1 MREFWFD
8 SAGTQLFAVESG
20 EGRPII
26 LLHGG
31 LANHT
36 ACRVFATPLESRF
49 RLVTPDLRG
58 SGRSVFRLEL
68 SWDLLADDVAALV
81 RSLGVERAV
90 IGGISM
96 GAAVATRAALRH
108 PEVVEKLLIVSPAYG
123 GAELGLNAH
132 QRWAMRAM
140 DEAGCRAPE
149 EGVEVLLP
157 LFEAL
162 PEPIRAR
169 ASRLIETYDAQSV
182 ATTTSFMA
190 SLAQP
195 FERSAELQQIAA
207 PALLLP
213 GMDATHPPEA
223 AEVYRANLKNCVI
236 GSADPARYA
245 DEIAAF
251 LDEASA

>member
-1 MREFWFD
+1 MREFWFE
-8 SAGTQLFAVESG
+8 SAGTKLFAVESG
-20 EGRPII
+20 DGRPIVLI
-26 LLHGG
+26 HGG
-31 LANHT
+31 LANHL
-36 ACRVFATPLESRF
+36 ACRVFATPLEATY

-58 SGRSVFRLEL
+58 SGRSVFRGEL

-81 RSLGVERAV
+81 RSLDVERAV

-108 PEVVEKLLIVSPAYG
+108 PEVVDKLVILSPAYG
-123 GAELGLNAH
+123 GAELGLNSH

-140 DEAGCRAPE
+140 DDAGSRAPQ

-169 ASRLIETYDAQSV
+169 ASKLIETYDAQSV

-190 SLAQP
+190 SLVQP
-195 FERSAELQQIAA
+195 FERSADLNGIAA
-207 PALLLP
+207 PTLLLP

-223 AEVYRANLKNCVI
+223 TAVYRANLKNCVV
-236 GSADPARYA
+236 GSSDPARYA

-251 LDEASA
+251 VG